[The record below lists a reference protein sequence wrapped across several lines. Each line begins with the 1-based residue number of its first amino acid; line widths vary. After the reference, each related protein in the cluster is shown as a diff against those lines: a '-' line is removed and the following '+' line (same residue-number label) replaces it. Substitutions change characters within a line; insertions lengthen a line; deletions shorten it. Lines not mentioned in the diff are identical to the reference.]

1 MMSDDRWHAGL
12 IAALRLEPPFKSG
25 RMANAGAHGLGIPPG
40 YSMLDHS
47 DGPGAVNTRRLT
59 ALLQSVGIDASTA
72 ASTSFAQDDAATAR
86 AAANIADWLTYLPT
100 NCVQAMVK
108 DGWHWST

>member
-1 MMSDDRWHAGL
+1 
-12 IAALRLEPPFKSG
+12 
-25 RMANAGAHGLGIPPG
+25 MANAGTHGLGIPPG
-40 YSMLDHS
+40 YSMIDHS
-47 DGPGAVNTRRLT
+47 DGPEAVNTRQLT
-59 ALLQSVGIDASTA
+59 ALLQRVGIDASTA
-72 ASTSFAQDDAATAR
+72 ARICFAQDGAATAR

>member
-12 IAALRLEPPFKSG
+12 IAALRLEPPFNAA
-25 RMANAGAHGLGIPPG
+25 RMASVGARGPGSRHGDV
-40 YSMLDHS
+40 MVDHS
-47 DGPGAVNTRRLT
+47 NGRDAVNTRQLT
-59 ALLQSVGIDASTA
+59 ALLQSVGVDANTA
-72 ASTSFAQDDAATAR
+72 ACACFAKDDAVTAR

-100 NCVQAMVK
+100 NCVQSMVK